1 MKLEIDIDKSLYDYV
16 KNMSFVEN
24 EDVVLKQSV
33 EDRIKTLALI
43 DILNAVKNGKPLEES
58 RDPMKL
64 FNIW

>member
-1 MKLEIDIDKSLYDYV
+1 MKLEIDIDKSLWDYL
-16 KNMSFVEN
+16 KNMNLVEN
-24 EDVVLKQSV
+24 EAVVLKQSV
-33 EDRIKTLALI
+33 EDRIKTLTLL